1 VGRTAKF
8 SLLSALFFCALQA
21 QDSGTVEGSVVDSA
35 TGTGLAEVT
44 VYFGSDQG
52 AHYDATTDASGKFQI
67 GGMKDGQYGSHFEKA
82 GYVSQFSGTNDS
94 VLNPVRIAARQDPVR
109 LRIELVALASVRGRV
124 LDPDGKPV
132 ANLTVTLG
140 RATETTNGQGQF
152 AFTKLA
158 PGSYTLHASPDSSGA
173 HPVQT
178 PVEDR
183 TEFVP
188 TWFPSAV
195 ESDLAEHITVRG
207 GGNLSGYEIRLRT
220 APVYR
225 VRGVVLGEN
234 GKPAPHAV
242 VRNAPDAE
250 QSVSLALVGV
260 GKSLKGG
267 PLGYFLAFRSG
278 MVFGGDGLSAYEGV
292 FEFPSVPR
300 GLRRFTASI
309 ESEDTAVPR
318 APEPVTVSVVVD
330 RDIDDLQIRFGA
342 PFALDGSVEL
352 TGASAAV
359 TPEAVRSAFVS
370 LLGSGRTTKVKSDS
384 GFRFENVMAGE
395 YRISAA
401 PGVAGGYYLASISL
415 GGQDVTGRPVS
426 LQAGSPPIHVVYKP
440 NAGTVSGTVDTMG
453 SREDAEGGT
462 VVLIPQSALDSL
474 AVDFGRA
481 CAIGPG
487 GAFEIESVGPGSYY
501 AFAVNR
507 LDPEKFFD
515 PRIARKIASNA
526 ALVQVAEGSAVS
538 IKVNTIRLEE

>member
-1 VGRTAKF
+1 VGRAAKI
-8 SLLSALFFCALQA
+8 SLLPALFFCALQA
-21 QDSGTVEGSVVDSA
+21 QDSGSIEGSVVDSA
-35 TGTGLAEVT
+35 TGTGLADVT

-52 AHYDATTDASGKFQI
+52 SHYDATTDAAGKFQI
-67 GGMKDGQYGSHFEKA
+67 AGVKEGQYGSHFEKA

-94 VLNPVRIAARQDPVR
+94 ILKPIRVAAGQNPVR

-124 LDPDGKPV
+124 LGPDGKPV
-132 ANLTVTLG
+132 ANVTVTLG
-140 RATETTNGQGQF
+140 RETETTDDQGQF

-158 PGSYTLHASPDSSGA
+158 PGSYTLHANPASPDHLDA

-178 PVEDR
+178 PGEDR

-195 ESDLAEHITVRG
+195 ESDLTERITVRG
-207 GGNLSGYEIRLRT
+207 GANLSGYEIRLRAT
-220 APVYR
+220 PVYR

-234 GKPAPHAV
+234 GKPAPHVV
-242 VRNAPDAE
+242 VRNAPATE
-250 QSVSLALVGV
+250 QSISLALVGV
-260 GKSLKGG
+260 GKSLKGS

-278 MVFGGDGLSAYEGV
+278 LVFAGEGLSAREGV

-309 ESEDTAVPR
+309 ESEDIAGVQGL
-318 APEPVTVSVVVD
+318 EPVTVSAVVD

-342 PFALDGSVEL
+342 PFTIEGSIEL
-352 TGASAAV
+352 AGASAAG
-359 TPEAVRSAFVS
+359 TPDAVRNAFVS
-370 LLGSGRTTKVKSDS
+370 LLGPGRATKVKSDG
-384 GFRFENVMAGE
+384 GFRFENVVAGE
-395 YRISAA
+395 FRISAA
-401 PGVAGGYYLASISL
+401 PGVTGGYYLGSVSL
-415 GGQDVTGRPVS
+415 GGQDVTGQPVS

-440 NAGTVSGTVDTMG
+440 NAGTVSGMAEG
-453 SREDAEGGT
+453 AEGGT

-474 AVDFGRA
+474 AVDFGRV

-487 GAFEIESVGPGSYY
+487 GAFEIKSVSTGSYY

-515 PRIARKIASNA
+515 PWIARKIASNA
-526 ALVQVAEGSAVS
+526 AVVQVTEGSAVS
-538 IKVNTIRLEE
+538 VKVRTIRLEE